1 MITQNADFKYI
12 ARRRALLEELKR
24 KGILDENVLRAIEKV
39 PRHLFFNPVLAEK
52 AYEDKAF
59 PIDAGQTISQPYTV
73 AFQTQLLE
81 VKAGE
86 KVLEIG
92 TGSGYQCAVLLELG
106 AKVYTIERQEKLF
119 NQAFK
124 RLHELNYRP
133 TMKFGDGYKGWAGYA
148 PFDKIIITASAPE
161 KPQELLEQ
169 LAVGGIMVIPVGEK
183 MLRIRRTKTE
193 DLTEEMGDFLFVPM
207 LEGTSPL

>member
-1 MITQNADFKYI
+1 MITQNTDFKYI
-12 ARRRALLEELKR
+12 ARRRALVEELKK
-24 KGILDENVLRAIEKV
+24 KGITDENVLRAIENV
-39 PRHLFFNPVLAEK
+39 PRHLFFNPALTEK

-73 AFQTQLLE
+73 AFQSQLLE
-81 VKAGE
+81 VKPGE
-86 KVLEIG
+86 KILEIG

-133 TMKFGDGYKGWAGYA
+133 TMKFGDGYKGWASYA
-148 PFDKIIITASAPE
+148 PFKKIIITASAPE
-161 KPQELLEQ
+161 APQELKQQ
-169 LAVGGIMVIPVGEK
+169 LDIGGVMVVPVGEK
-183 MLRIRRTKTE
+183 MLRIRRTSETE
-193 DLTEEMGDFLFVPM
+193 YSTEELGNFLFVPM
-207 LEGTSPL
+207 LEGTN